1 MQTRPRL
8 AVLLSLF
15 TALMTA
21 LVLTSGCSSSE
32 KKNDGPLPD
41 AAGLVK
47 QSSDATKNQHS
58 VHLVLTVTGKIKK
71 LPISLVT
78 GDLTN
83 DPAVAA
89 SGKAN
94 IEALGSKL
102 EDVSFVVI
110 DGNLY
115 ADALSPGTFT
125 DFGPAAD
132 LFDFSA
138 ILSPDKGLA
147 NILANFSEP
156 KAEGRESIGGVEGVK
171 ITGKVTPE
179 AVNAIAPQIEA
190 TGPVPATAWIRED
203 GDHEL
208 LQASL
213 EPTPGNVVQMTMT
226 DWGKPVTVTKPEGV

>member
-8 AVLLSLF
+8 AVLISLF

-21 LVLTSGCSSSE
+21 LVLTSGCSSD

-41 AAGLVK
+41 AATLIK
-47 QSSDATKNQHS
+47 QSQETTKNQHN
-58 VHLVLTVTGKIKK
+58 VHLVLTVTGKIAK

-83 DPAVAA
+83 SPVVAA

-94 IEALGSKL
+94 LEALGSKL

-110 DGNLY
+110 DDHLY
-115 ADALSPGTFT
+115 ADALSPGTFN
-125 DFGPAAD
+125 DFGLAVD
-132 LFDFSA
+132 VFDFSA

-147 NILANFSEP
+147 NLLANFSDP
-156 KAEGRESIGGVEGVK
+156 KAEAREPIGGVDAIK
-171 ITGKVTPE
+171 IKGMVSKD
-179 AVNAIAPQIEA
+179 AVNAIASQIEA

-208 LQASL
+208 VQAQL
-213 EPTPGNVVQMTMT
+213 EPTPGNVIQMTMT
-226 DWGKPVTVTKPEGV
+226 DWGKQVTVTKPEGV